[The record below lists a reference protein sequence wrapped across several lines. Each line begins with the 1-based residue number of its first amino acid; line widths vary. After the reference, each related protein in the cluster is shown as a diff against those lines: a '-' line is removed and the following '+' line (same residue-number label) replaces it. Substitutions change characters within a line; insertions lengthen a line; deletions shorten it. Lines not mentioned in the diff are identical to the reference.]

1 MVLPLCH
8 KTLQSLKQAA
18 RCRRTEAGSVM
29 NNNFNKPVAHRL
41 YLAWKANWY
50 SREKVG
56 KLIGLRE
63 NTTKKYEDGNCKIN
77 KYRTPKKP
85 LAPNIVHMKPKAS
98 IPTQQ
103 K

>member
-1 MVLPLCH
+1 MKKILIVDDE
-8 KTLQSLKQAA
+8 KTIRDGLEQ
-18 RCRRTEAGSVM
+18 
-29 NNNFNKPVAHRL
+29 
-41 YLAWKANWY
+41 
-50 SREKVG
+50 
-56 KLIGLRE
+56 LI

-85 LAPNIVHMKPKAS
+85 LAPNIVHMKPNAS

>member
-1 MVLPLCH
+1 
-8 KTLQSLKQAA
+8 
-18 RCRRTEAGSVM
+18 M
-29 NNNFNKPVAHRL
+29 NNNFNKPVGHRL

-85 LAPNIVHMKPKAS
+85 LASNIVHMKPKAS